1 MFGLP
6 IHPLRLLV
14 KLLLIVLIAIGHMRA
29 LYVLYPTESSELI
42 RFVVP
47 TVAALCLYLAVIFRK
62 HVIFSLIFALVLA
75 GLSLAGGLIL
85 AINTYGS

>member
-75 GLSLAGGLIL
+75 GLSLAGGMII
-85 AINTYGS
+85 AVNTYGS